1 MVDLAA
7 SKTAPL
13 APLVKWWFAG
23 PHALLLEKHR
33 KLCSH
38 LWYVSEPDDWADLG
52 IAVYGVVLA

>member
-23 PHALLLEKHR
+23 PHALSLERHR
-33 KLCSH
+33 RVFSH
-38 LWYVSEPDDWADLG
+38 LWYVSEPDDLADPG
-52 IAVYGVVLA
+52 IAVYGLALA